1 MNDRIA
7 KLKLTRY
14 FLASGT
20 SSISNHRTTRSAY
33 CETLR
38 PGMCSN
44 NGTGTELATVCEL
57 FEATQSP
64 MI

>member
-14 FLASGT
+14 FLLGGT
-20 SSISNHRTTRSAY
+20 GSIRNHRTTRSAN

-38 PGMCSN
+38 PGMCSK
-44 NGTGTELATVCEL
+44 NGTGIDLATVCEL